1 MGKYDDMIYMDRPVA
16 SKPRMATA
24 DRAKIFQPFAALK
37 GHNELIKEQHRL
49 TVEKKAL
56 TEQRRDELDSMLGL
70 LEQQV
75 KTGECPETVVVHFI
89 KDTRASEECEKF
101 MGKYVETFGKLRKI
115 DRLEEVLL
123 IGEQRILIH
132 DIFDIKMDRD
142 EGDLFTNI

>member
-56 TEQRRDELDSMLGL
+56 TEQRRDELDSMLWASG
-70 LEQQV
+70 
-75 KTGECPETVVVHFI
+75 T
-89 KDTRASEECEKF
+89 ASENRGVSGNSGGSFYK
-101 MGKYVETFGKLRKI
+101 GY
-115 DRLEEVLL
+115 
-123 IGEQRILIH
+123 
-132 DIFDIKMDRD
+132 
-142 EGDLFTNI
+142 